1 MSPIIHPTSS
11 LHRTRGV
18 ALLMV
23 LMIVMAVTIIAAGFI
38 GRTDVELGGGENI
51 LMGVQMNHLAES
63 ALEHARGRLLRPQD
77 VPRPD
82 VTTPFYWTGGT
93 NLQLLVGSAD
103 YYDGGG
109 GLDPS
114 DPHDLC
120 RYKVTCEAFRL
131 RNGLKVGRVGL
142 SAVVR
147 LDPAIA
153 LWTQTDTTFRQ
164 NWILHG
170 DMRTQGN
177 VINQAATASLDG
189 DVFATQL
196 IGGCVGQ
203 TRTYEDVSLTWP
215 PVTSTYIKPPTTRT
229 DLASDTLNTS
239 PVGTRIWRRVGNLS
253 LGGNVTVNGM
263 LLVTGN
269 LTVTG
274 SASQIICSKNLPAL
288 YVGGNLVLEDA
299 NNFTVQGLAVV
310 DGNLRLRSHASGVK
324 FVGGLCLKGTIRE
337 TETDASGYG
346 NQIQIVG
353 NPKWVPGAL
362 GGALDLSND
371 DGVEDYAQTSDS
383 STTLQLGNQYT
394 LSLWMKAA
402 AAQNDNAGLVVR
414 CSPDG
419 TLTHW
424 SLQFDTGASKQ
435 LVVRHLHDTG
445 NAWPTGISL
454 EEIAGIW
461 HHVAV
466 VWDGTTMTSYL
477 DGVQRASDAWAH
489 TLGTGD
495 GHLNLGAQGIVSSNT
510 LYAGAIDDVRIY
522 DCAWTTAEIAQIRDG
537 QSLGNIIGHW
547 RFNGPGSSVTILADP
562 VRASIVAYPGGMANP
577 AVFWSPAAD
586 AFIRSVARK
595 DP

>member
-1 MSPIIHPTSS
+1 MGPIIHPTLS

-23 LMIVMAVTIIAAGFI
+23 LIIVLAITMIAAGFI
-38 GRTDVELGGGENI
+38 SRADIELASGENM

-63 ALEHARGRLLRPQD
+63 ALEHARGLLLRPQD
-77 VPRPD
+77 A
-82 VTTPFYWTGGT
+82 TTPYWTGGT
-93 NLQLLVGSAD
+93 NLQLLSASPD
-103 YYDGGG
+103 YYDVSIA
-109 GLDPS
+109 LDSS
-114 DPHDLC
+114 DSTDYC
-120 RYKVTCEAFRL
+120 RYNVTCEAFRL
-131 RNGLKVGRVGL
+131 RNGRKVGRVGL

-153 LWTQTDTTFRQ
+153 LWTLTDTTFRQ
-164 NWILHG
+164 NWVLHG

-196 IGGCVGQ
+196 TGACVGR
-203 TRTYEDVSLTWP
+203 TRTYGDVSLTWP

-229 DLASDTLNTS
+229 DLASDTLNTG

-253 LGGNVTVNGM
+253 LGGGVTVQGM
-263 LLVTGN
+263 LLVTGD

-274 SASQIICSKNLPAL
+274 SASRIASGKNLPAL
-288 YVGGNLVLEDA
+288 YVGGNLVLQDA
-299 NNFTVQGLAVV
+299 NNLTVEGLAVV
-310 DGNLRLRSHASGVK
+310 GGNLRLRSNASGVK
-324 FVGGLCLKGTIRE
+324 FVGGLCLGGTIRE
-337 TETDASGYG
+337 TATDASGYG

-353 NPKWVPGAL
+353 NPQWVA
-362 GGALDLSND
+362 GALDRAMDLSSA
-371 DGVEDYAQTSDS
+371 DGVGDYAQTSDS
-383 STTLQLGNQYT
+383 STTLQLGSQYT

-419 TLTHW
+419 SLTHW
-424 SLQFDTGASKQ
+424 SLQFDAGASKQ
-435 LVVRHLHDTG
+435 LVVRHLNDAG

-454 EEIAGIW
+454 DEIAGVW

-466 VWDGTTMTSYL
+466 VWNGTTMTSYL
-477 DGVQRASDAWAH
+477 DGVQRASDAWAYA
-489 TLGTGD
+489 LGTGN
-495 GHLNLGAQGIVSSNT
+495 GHLKLGAQGIVSANT

-522 DCAWTTAEIAQIRDG
+522 DCVWTAAEIAQIRTG
-537 QSLGNIIGHW
+537 QSLVNIIAHW
-547 RFNGPGSSVTILADP
+547 RFNGPGSSVTILAEP
-562 VRASIVAYPGGMANP
+562 VRASIVAYPGGLANP

-586 AFIRSVARK
+586 AFIRSAARSSM
-595 DP
+595 